1 LHRRYSTAQEKLT
14 ILGTDIDEL
23 LIKRAQESLKNNNVC
38 GQNIDS
44 DNSDKIDKSRDNDNI
59 DKDNKVEKFT
69 KDNIIT
75 EAEGNDKVTV
85 KPDSDIKDLSNN
97 GDIEFV
103 HADIMSDEGIKQVSD
118 FLETQRVK
126 KFDMIFLF
134 SVSMWI
140 HLHHGDEGLEKLLET
155 CSKLS
160 RYTLLEPQPW
170 KCYQTATRRMRK
182 NGLPEFPHW
191 TRIKLRGPELYPATI
206 DLARKYKMEV
216 VKHFGETKWNRQ
228 LVLLKSNQ
236 K

>member
-1 LHRRYSTAQEKLT
+1 MHRRYSTAQEKLT

-134 SVSMWI
+134 
-140 HLHHGDEGLEKLLET
+140 
-155 CSKLS
+155 
-160 RYTLLEPQPW
+160 R
-170 KCYQTATRRMRK
+170 
-182 NGLPEFPHW
+182 
-191 TRIKLRGPELYPATI
+191 
-206 DLARKYKMEV
+206 
-216 VKHFGETKWNRQ
+216 
-228 LVLLKSNQ
+228 
-236 K
+236 

>member
-1 LHRRYSTAQEKLT
+1 MHRRYSTDQEKLT

-23 LIKRAQESLKNNNVC
+23 LIKRAQESLKNNNAC
-38 GQNIDS
+38 GQNIDDS
-44 DNSDKIDKSRDNDNI
+44 DNSDKIEKACDNDNI
-59 DKDNKVEKFT
+59 DKDKKVEKFT
-69 KDNIIT
+69 KDDTIT
-75 EAEGNDKVTV
+75 EGNDKVTV
-85 KPDSDIKDLSNN
+85 KPDSDIKDFSNN

-103 HADIMSDEGIKQVSD
+103 HADIMSNEGIKQVSD
-118 FLETQRVK
+118 FLETHRVK

-182 NGLPEFPHW
+182 NGLPEFSHW

-206 DLARKYKMEV
+206 ELARKYKMEV

-236 K
+236 E